1 VSDGFALGAAW
12 LVFLVML
19 AVLAATLLRRR

>member
-12 LVFLVML
+12 LVFLAML
-19 AVLAATLLRRR
+19 VVLAATLLRRR